1 MRLHRGLPARA
12 DGPVALTIGN
22 FDGVHRGHQA
32 MLLRLCEAAEDL
44 RLVPAVLT
52 FDPHPREFFARDS
65 APPRLTR
72 LAQKLEVFRAFGVAR
87 TYVARF
93 DAALAQLSAEAFIDE
108 VLMRRLDA
116 RWVLVGEDFRFGK
129 GRAGNL
135 AVLREHAKSFSV
147 EAMHTVEV
155 DGERASS
162 SAVRAALAAGEME
175 RAARLLGRHYTI
187 SGRVAHG
194 EKRGRTLGF
203 PTANLPLS
211 RMPPVSG
218 IFVVR
223 VHGLGDGPRDG
234 VASVGVRPTI
244 TAHGKPV
251 VEVYLLDFAESIY
264 GRRVRVEFLHKLRDE
279 AKYDDLDALVTQI
292 RADVAQTREYFATAA
307 APAANA

>member
-1 MRLHRGLPARA
+1 MRLYRGLPARA
-12 DGPVALTIGN
+12 DGPIALTIGN

-32 MLLRLCEAAEDL
+32 MLLRLCEAADDL

-52 FDPHPREFFARDS
+52 FDPHPREFFAKDS

-93 DAALAQLSAEAFIDE
+93 DAALAGLSPESFIEE

-116 RWVLVGEDFRFGK
+116 RWVLVGADFRFGK
-129 GRAGNL
+129 GRAGDI
-135 AVLREHAKSFSV
+135 AVLRDHARSFSV
-147 EAMHTVEV
+147 EAMHTVLV

-162 SAVRAALAAGEME
+162 TAVRAALAKGDLE
-175 RAARLLGRHYTI
+175 RAADLLGRHYTI

-194 EKRGRTLGF
+194 EKRGRALGF

-211 RMPPVSG
+211 RRPPMSG
-218 IFVVR
+218 IFAVR
-223 VHGLGDGPRDG
+223 VHGLNDEPLPG
-234 VASVGVRPTI
+234 VASLGVRPTI
-244 TAHGKPV
+244 VPDGKPIL
-251 VEVYLLDFAESIY
+251 EVYLLDFAESIY

-279 AKYDDLDALVTQI
+279 EKYADLDALTRQI
-292 RADVAQTREYFATAA
+292 RADVAQARDYFATAA
-307 APAANA
+307 VTTAA

>member
-1 MRLHRGLPARA
+1 VRLYRGLPARA

-32 MLLRLCEAAEDL
+32 MLLRLCEAADDL
-44 RLVPAVLT
+44 RLTPAVLT
-52 FDPHPREFFARDS
+52 FDPHPREFFAKDS

-93 DAALAQLSAEAFIDE
+93 DAALAHLSPESFIEE

-116 RWVLVGEDFRFGK
+116 RWVLVGDDFRFGK
-129 GRAGNL
+129 ARAGNI
-135 AVLREHAKSFSV
+135 AVLREHARSFSV
-147 EAMHTVEV
+147 EAMHTVLV
-155 DGERASS
+155 NGERASS
-162 SAVRAALAAGEME
+162 SAVRAALGQGELE
-175 RAARLLGRHYTI
+175 RAAALLGRHYTI

-194 EKRGRTLGF
+194 EKRGRALGF

-211 RMPPVSG
+211 RRPPVSG
-218 IFVVR
+218 IFAVR
-223 VHGLGDGPRDG
+223 VHGLGPEPRDG

-244 TAHGKPV
+244 AADGKPIL
-251 VEVYLLDFAESIY
+251 EVYLLDFADSIY

-279 AKYDDLDALVTQI
+279 EKYADLDALTRQI
-292 RADVAQTREYFATAA
+292 RADVAQAREYFATAA
-307 APAANA
+307 PAVAA